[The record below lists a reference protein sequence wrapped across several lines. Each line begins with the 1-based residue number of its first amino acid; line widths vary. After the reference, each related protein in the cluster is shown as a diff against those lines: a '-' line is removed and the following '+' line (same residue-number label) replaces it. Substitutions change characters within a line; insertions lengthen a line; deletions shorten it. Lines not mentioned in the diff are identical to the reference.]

1 MNTHYN
7 IYSKLAAALVA
18 VAFPSLA
25 KAQVPGSALD
35 YMLQRPRVMKV
46 YKHKRPFDHL
56 FIDMGAGLNVMG
68 TKKYKLGPTAEM
80 GIGDW
85 ISPEHGFRVNVDAGM
100 WRLHGKKVKYADL
113 SLDYLIN
120 ITAIA
125 SPGTYYAPHT
135 FELMGI
141 AGFEHAWSRNH
152 GYQQDGWGVHIGMRG
167 QLALARYAYL
177 YLEPRVGLMEDQV
190 SQAFTWHGYRP
201 FGSVTLGMG
210 YRLPEQ
216 RLSAPRVAHPFADGL
231 FFSVMGGPAMLA
243 NEHPTTWDGR
253 LGGRVA

>member
-113 SLDYLIN
+113 SLD
-120 ITAIA
+120 
-125 SPGTYYAPHT
+125 
-135 FELMGI
+135 
-141 AGFEHAWSRNH
+141 
-152 GYQQDGWGVHIGMRG
+152 
-167 QLALARYAYL
+167 
-177 YLEPRVGLMEDQV
+177 
-190 SQAFTWHGYRP
+190 
-201 FGSVTLGMG
+201 
-210 YRLPEQ
+210 
-216 RLSAPRVAHPFADGL
+216 
-231 FFSVMGGPAMLA
+231 
-243 NEHPTTWDGR
+243 
-253 LGGRVA
+253 